1 MKKGELN
8 YDTRDDPDEK
18 ISMLDVSKQIFAM
31 EIAEDNEGFAY
42 FNDVLFCAL
51 KNTFG
56 YKLIGQKEGPP
67 GVELY
72 TVNQKSIP
80 KLQRDERETRDELAY
95 VRGIVK

>member
-8 YDTRDDPDEK
+8 YDTREDPDEK

-56 YKLIGQKEGPP
+56 YKLFG
-67 GVELY
+67 
-72 TVNQKSIP
+72 
-80 KLQRDERETRDELAY
+80 
-95 VRGIVK
+95 